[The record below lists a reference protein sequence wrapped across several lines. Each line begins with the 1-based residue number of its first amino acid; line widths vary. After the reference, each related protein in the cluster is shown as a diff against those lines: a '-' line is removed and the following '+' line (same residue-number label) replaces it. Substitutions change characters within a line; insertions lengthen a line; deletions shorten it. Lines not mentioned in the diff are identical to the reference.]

1 MPGRGGRRSSDPG
14 DKAGQSERAD
24 SDPAAAARDIC
35 LRLLTGRSRSR
46 AELAEALRGKGIP
59 AEEAEAV
66 LDRYT
71 EVGLLDD
78 VAYADAA
85 VRSGHAH
92 RGLGRRALRA
102 ELRRKGVDE
111 DVAQQAIAAVG
122 PEDEERRARELVR
135 RKLRTASGR
144 DEVTMV
150 RRLAGMLAR
159 KGYAEGLA
167 IRVARE
173 ELRADGEAVDTSEW
187 PDHDE

>member
-14 DKAGQSERAD
+14 DKAGQSERSD
-24 SDPAAAARDIC
+24 SDPAAARDIC

-46 AELAEALRGKGIP
+46 AELAEALREKGIP
-59 AEEAEAV
+59 AEVAEAV

-135 RKLRTASGR
+135 RKLRTASAR
-144 DEVTMV
+144 DEVTLV

-159 KGYAEGLA
+159 KGYSEGLA
-167 IRVARE
+167 LRVVRG
-173 ELRADGEAVDTSEW
+173 ELRAEGEPIDTAEW
-187 PDHDE
+187 PGRDV

>member
-1 MPGRGGRRSSDPG
+1 MQGRGGRRRSGP
-14 DKAGQSERAD
+14 AGKTGQAERAD

-35 LRLLTGRSRSR
+35 LRLLTARPRSRT
-46 AELAEALRGKGIP
+46 ELGEAMRRKGIP
-59 AEEAEAV
+59 ADVAEAV
-66 LDRYT
+66 LDRYG
-71 EVGLLDD
+71 EAGLVDD
-78 VAYADAA
+78 VAYADAV

-111 DVAQQAIAAVG
+111 DVAQQAIATVG
-122 PEDEERRARELVR
+122 SEDEERRARELVR